1 MSEKILLVDDEKD
14 FLDVMSERIE
24 ARGMDVTTADSAE
37 KALKDV
43 ESGGFDAIILDLM
56 MPGMDGLQTLKA
68 IKKKNP
74 DLQVILLT
82 GHATVEKGIEAM
94 KLGAMD
100 FLEKPAD
107 LDKLTEIIKKAQ
119 ARKMVIIERKMEE
132 KMKQIIGTKGWE
144 PQRCIKKMEKTS
156 PNIMCVEA
164 TKNPGRIAGID
175 QRCNPG
181 SVRFFSI
188 FFTLR
193 ESLRRPAFAL
203 SRDRSRPLRL
213 HPC

>member
-56 MPGMDGLQTLKA
+56 MPGMDGLETLKA

-82 GHATVEKGIEAM
+82 GHATIEKGIEAM

-132 KMKQIIGTKGWE
+132 KMKQIIGTKGW
-144 PQRCIKKMEKTS
+144 
-156 PNIMCVEA
+156 
-164 TKNPGRIAGID
+164 
-175 QRCNPG
+175 
-181 SVRFFSI
+181 
-188 FFTLR
+188 
-193 ESLRRPAFAL
+193 
-203 SRDRSRPLRL
+203 
-213 HPC
+213 